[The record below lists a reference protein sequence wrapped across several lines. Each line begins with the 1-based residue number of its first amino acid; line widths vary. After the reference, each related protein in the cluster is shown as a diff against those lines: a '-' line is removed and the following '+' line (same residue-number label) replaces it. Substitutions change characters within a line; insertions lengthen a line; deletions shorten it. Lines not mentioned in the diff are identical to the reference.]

1 MIFPDGALWKEQR
14 RFVGRSLKMLGGDLG
29 EGMEVRAFSFPFIY
43 FCFGRRGFSSF
54 SLFFLEVRVVAE
66 AREVVKHLE
75 GLLGGEDEVLVKMD
89 DFFDLPCLN
98 VMWSL
103 VASGR
108 KMTFLYN

>member
-1 MIFPDGALWKEQR
+1 M
-14 RFVGRSLKMLGGDLG
+14 
-29 EGMEVRAFSFPFIY
+29 RAFSFPFI
-43 FCFGRRGFSSF
+43 F
-54 SLFFLEVRVVAE
+54 LFLEKRVFFFFSFIFLQVRVVAE

-108 KMTFLYN
+108 FSLDIFASPKMIHSIID